1 MSQSRVSPLLWGEMI
16 NDLGDRQWYITNHGQ
31 NKLKRP
37 VLRAAN
43 AHHPNWQK
51 LKSGLFREC
60 SKPDGF
66 FSKELIQVRAKHC
79 WKKTNHFDDG
89 SAAGGEEEHSRPC
102 STKRLN
108 DFMLVFPPQSV
119 QFKMWNILKKF
130 CVCWNL
136 GELCFIKESYKCDW
150 GARDHPGATKALS
163 VTLQGSWRP
172 NWNSFWAAIFTTLNI
187 FCLYC
192 IDLLWHL
199 LQLYNGAL
207 KSKPIHFP
215 LAFNWSKMTNIWS
228 FTILAMRTRRTV
240 LVIKQ
245 LLGILYFHQTLIY
258 ILMQIQTYIS
268 WNRVNIKTKD
278 ILTVI

>member
-136 GELCFIKESYKCDW
+136 WELCFIKESYKCDW
-150 GARDHPGATKALS
+150 GARDHPVQLKLYRSHCKDRGDQIEIHS
-163 VTLQGSWRP
+163 ELQ
-172 NWNSFWAAIFTTLNI
+172 
-187 FCLYC
+187 Y
-192 IDLLWHL
+192 
-199 LQLYNGAL
+199 LQLSIFFACIVL
-207 KSKPIHFP
+207 ICFD
-215 LAFNWSKMTNIWS
+215 TCCS
-228 FTILAMRTRRTV
+228 FTMV
-240 LVIKQ
+240 P
-245 LLGILYFHQTLIY
+245 
-258 ILMQIQTYIS
+258 
-268 WNRVNIKTKD
+268 
-278 ILTVI
+278 